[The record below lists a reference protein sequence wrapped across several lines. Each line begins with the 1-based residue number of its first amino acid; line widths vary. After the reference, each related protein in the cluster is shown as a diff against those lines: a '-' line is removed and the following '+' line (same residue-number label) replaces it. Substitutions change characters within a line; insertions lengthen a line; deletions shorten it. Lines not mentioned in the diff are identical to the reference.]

1 MAEDSRKNLYK
12 NTALNTDEMRRRR
25 EEEGVSLRKQKRD
38 EQVILIHVVRPEKH
52 PSFAFITTYVL
63 LKGNVPCWVINDR
76 FHS

>member
-38 EQVILIHVVRPEKH
+38 EQVILLHVIRPEKH
-52 PSFAFITTYVL
+52 PIGLFI
-63 LKGNVPCWVINDR
+63 
-76 FHS
+76 

>member
-38 EQVILIHVVRPEKH
+38 EQVIGLLIHVVGPEKH
-52 PSFAFITTYVL
+52 SIGL
-63 LKGNVPCWVINDR
+63 SI
-76 FHS
+76 

>member
-38 EQVILIHVVRPEKH
+38 EQVILV
-52 PSFAFITTYVL
+52 AAL
-63 LKGNVPCWVINDR
+63 W
-76 FHS
+76 

>member
-52 PSFAFITTYVL
+52 PIGLSI
-63 LKGNVPCWVINDR
+63 
-76 FHS
+76 